1 VEALGVE
8 QARQAVREAD
18 LAVLVVP
25 PEAVGTQ
32 AWVEEAGPTP
42 VLQVRGKSDLPG
54 PAKAEIAVSGQT
66 GEGVESLRA
75 EVRRRLVGEGV
86 VSGVLAASERQVA
99 AIRLASE
106 ALQRA
111 AAAVEVSTL
120 EVVSGELGMALD
132 SLGQVTGESATEAVL
147 DEVFRRFC
155 VGK

>member
-1 VEALGVE
+1 MAL
-8 QARQAVREAD
+8 
-18 LAVLVVP
+18 
-25 PEAVGTQ
+25 
-32 AWVEEAGPTP
+32 
-42 VLQVRGKSDLPG
+42 LQ
-54 PAKAEIAVSGQT
+54 
-66 GEGVESLRA
+66 A

-86 VSGVLAASERQVA
+86 VAGVLAASERQAA
-99 AIRLASE
+99 AIRHASE

-132 SLGQVTGESATEAVL
+132 SLGQVTGESATEALL